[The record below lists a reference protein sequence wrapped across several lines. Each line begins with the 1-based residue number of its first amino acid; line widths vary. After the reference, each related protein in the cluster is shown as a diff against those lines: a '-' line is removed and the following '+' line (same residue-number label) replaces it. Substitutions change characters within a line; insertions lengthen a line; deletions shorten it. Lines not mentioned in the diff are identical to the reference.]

1 MVISGWAVASAWD
14 KFLWHWEYAHRD
26 PQDKLGDVKG
36 KKRLEEQNIREQKF
50 HKSFQKFHAE
60 NESQIAPNFLSFD
73 RSFHHSFIHPLIT
86 STSQCRK
93 KKTDEEPIPLEKL

>member
-36 KKRLEEQNIREQKF
+36 KKRLEEQKIREQKC
-50 HKSFQKFHAE
+50 HTE
-60 NESQIAPNFLSFD
+60 NESQIAPNNYL
-73 RSFHHSFIHPLIT
+73 LCT
-86 STSQCRK
+86 K
-93 KKTDEEPIPLEKL
+93 

>member
-36 KKRLEEQNIREQKF
+36 KKRLEEQNIREHKF

-60 NESQIAPNFLSFD
+60 NESQIAPNNYLS
-73 RSFHHSFIHPLIT
+73 
-86 STSQCRK
+86 STK
-93 KKTDEEPIPLEKL
+93 